1 MSKWNE
7 KLFERIAQYSIKD
20 KANALNNHCLYMLDK
35 LESLIEIKGLPLTIP
50 SRVVINQLLINGFTF
65 VTKHEDNLYAFYGG
79 LGGEPNANY
88 DPTIA
93 TISNP
98 ALKLSKSYIIDE
110 EGVLVRNDSHM
121 LGVIPILCKYGTLDT
136 EIMITFR
143 LMTIS
148 NRISALINADDEQG
162 YESACQFLKDVE
174 DGKLGVIQSSG
185 FFDGVTTNDF
195 SNRAGDIKD
204 MIELSQYLRAQEWE
218 EFGIN
223 INGNMKREYVNDSE
237 MSMSEPAV
245 LPFIS
250 NMYKNWKEGFDKV
263 NALYGTEIEVD
274 FSKLISYMEEKE
286 GENANE
292 EQESSSETEGIVSD
306 TETGEI
312 NSEEENKSEEAKEE
326 GVSVEE
332 VKDKDDIIAEEVSTN
347 DDMDNVSD
355 DSDIKSELEDVTE
368 EEIVEA
374 TEALNS
380 DTVESEVT
388 TENDEEEGEEEDN
401 EEEKD

>member
-20 KANALNNHCLYMLDK
+20 KANALNKHCLYMLDK

-65 VTKHEDNLYAFYGG
+65 ITKHEDNLYAFYGG

-121 LGVIPILCKYGTLDT
+121 LGVIPILCKYGTLDA

-143 LMTIS
+143 LMTIT

-162 YESACQFLKDVE
+162 YESACQFLKDIE

-185 FFDGVTTNDF
+185 FFDGVQTNDF

-250 NMYKNWKEGFDKV
+250 NMCKNWKEGFDKV
-263 NALYGTEIEVD
+263 NAFYGTEIEVD

-286 GENANE
+286 GEIANE
-292 EQESSSETEGIVSD
+292 EQESSSEAEGIVSD
-306 TETGEI
+306 AEADET
-312 NSEEENKSEEAKEE
+312 NSEEESKSEEVKEE
-326 GVSVEE
+326 GVSDEE
-332 VKDKDDIIAEEVSTN
+332 VEDEDDTITEEANTN
-347 DDMDNVSD
+347 DD
-355 DSDIKSELEDVTE
+355 IESELEDATE

-380 DTVESEVT
+380 DTVESEVS
-388 TENDEEEGEEEDN
+388 TENDEEEGEEEDDE

>member
-20 KANALNNHCLYMLDK
+20 KANALNKHCLYMLDK

-65 VTKHEDNLYAFYGG
+65 ITKHEDNLYAFYGG

-121 LGVIPILCKYGTLDT
+121 LGVIPILCKYGTLDA

-143 LMTIS
+143 LMTIT

-162 YESACQFLKDVE
+162 YESACQFLKDIE

-185 FFDGVTTNDF
+185 FFDGVQTNDF

-250 NMYKNWKEGFDKV
+250 NMCKNWKEGFDKV
-263 NALYGTEIEVD
+263 NAFYGTEIEVD

-286 GENANE
+286 GEIANE
-292 EQESSSETEGIVSD
+292 EQESSSEAEGIVSD
-306 TETGEI
+306 AEADET
-312 NSEEENKSEEAKEE
+312 NSEEESKSEEVKEE
-326 GVSVEE
+326 GVSDEE
-332 VKDKDDIIAEEVSTN
+332 VEDEDDTITEEANTN
-347 DDMDNVSD
+347 DD
-355 DSDIKSELEDVTE
+355 IESELEDATE

-380 DTVESEVT
+380 DTVESEVS
-388 TENDEEEGEEEDN
+388 TENDEEEGEEEDD
-401 EEEKD
+401 EEEQKD

>member
-1 MSKWNE
+1 MGKWND

-20 KANALNNHCLYMLDK
+20 KSNALNKHCLYMLDK
-35 LESLIEIKGLPLTIP
+35 LESLIDIKGLPLTIP
-50 SRVVINQLLINGFTF
+50 SRVVINQLLVNGFSFITE
-65 VTKHEDNLYAFYGG
+65 HEGNLYAFYGG

-98 ALKLSKSYIIDE
+98 ALKLSKSYVIDE
-110 EGVLVRNDSHM
+110 DGVLIRNDSHM
-121 LGVIPILCKYGTLDT
+121 LGVVPILCKYGTLDA

-143 LMTIS
+143 LMTIN

-162 YESACQFLKDVE
+162 YESACQFLKDIE

-185 FFDGVTTNDF
+185 FFDGVQTNDF

-204 MIELSQYLRAQEWE
+204 MIELSQYLKAQEWE

-245 LPFIS
+245 LPFIT
-250 NMYKNWKEGFDKV
+250 NMCKNWKEGFDKV
-263 NALYGTEIEVD
+263 NAFYGTEIEVD

-286 GENANE
+286 GEMVDE
-292 EQESSSETEGIVSD
+292 EQESG
-306 TETGEI
+306 TETNGTVSEPEAGE
-312 NSEEENKSEEAKEE
+312 SEEAGEDKGEEVKSEEDNEE
-326 GVSVEE
+326 GNEEGSEE
-332 VKDKDDIIAEEVSTN
+332 VVDEE
-347 DDMDNVSD
+347 
-355 DSDIKSELEDVTE
+355 KSEEDEIQSELKDATE
-368 EEIVEA
+368 EEIIDA
-374 TEALNS
+374 TDALNS
-380 DTVESEVT
+380 DTVKSEVSS
-388 TENDEEEGEEEDN
+388 EDDDEEGEEEDDE
-401 EEEKD
+401 EEEKA

>member
-1 MSKWNE
+1 
-7 KLFERIAQYSIKD
+7 
-20 KANALNNHCLYMLDK
+20 
-35 LESLIEIKGLPLTIP
+35 
-50 SRVVINQLLINGFTF
+50 
-65 VTKHEDNLYAFYGG
+65 
-79 LGGEPNANY
+79 
-88 DPTIA
+88 
-93 TISNP
+93 
-98 ALKLSKSYIIDE
+98 
-110 EGVLVRNDSHM
+110 
-121 LGVIPILCKYGTLDT
+121 
-136 EIMITFR
+136 
-143 LMTIS
+143 
-148 NRISALINADDEQG
+148 
-162 YESACQFLKDVE
+162 
-174 DGKLGVIQSSG
+174 
-185 FFDGVTTNDF
+185 
-195 SNRAGDIKD
+195 
-204 MIELSQYLRAQEWE
+204 
-218 EFGIN
+218 
-223 INGNMKREYVNDSE
+223 MKREYVNDSE

-250 NMYKNWKEGFDKV
+250 NMCKNWKEGFDKV

>member
-1 MSKWNE
+1 MSNWNE
-7 KLFERIAQYSIKD
+7 KLFERITQYSIKD
-20 KANALNNHCLYMLDK
+20 KANALNKHCLYMLDK

-65 VTKHEDNLYAFYGG
+65 IAKHDDNLYAFYGG
-79 LGGEPNANY
+79 LGGELNANY
-88 DPTIA
+88 EPTIA

-148 NRISALINADDEQG
+148 NRISALINADDETG
-162 YESACQFLKDVE
+162 YKSACQFLKDIE
-174 DGKLGVIQSSG
+174 DGMLGVIESSG
-185 FFDGVTTNDF
+185 FFDGVQTNDF

-250 NMYKNWKEGFDKV
+250 NMCKNWKEGFDKV

-286 GENANE
+286 GEIINE
-292 EQESSSETEGIVSD
+292 EQESSSEAEGIISD
-306 TETGEI
+306 AETDEV
-312 NSEEENKSEEAKEE
+312 NSEEESKSKEAKEE
-326 GVSVEE
+326 GVSDEE
-332 VKDKDDIIAEEVSTN
+332 VEDEDDTITEEVNTN
-347 DDMDNVSD
+347 DDIDNVSD
-355 DSDIKSELEDVTE
+355 DSDIESELEDVTK

-380 DTVESEVT
+380 DTVESEVS
-388 TENDEEEGEEEDN
+388 TENDEEEGE
-401 EEEKD
+401 